1 MPNLSSSARLSAA
14 LFVYSQTLMAGSAVA
29 LLFAATKVMAVSI
42 SGWWY
47 LVAGLGAWMVY
58 LLDSARSRDAE
69 DRRSQPERADLF
81 RRHRLLRSGLPWLA
95 GGLGL
100 VATILARPGWEMV
113 VLLAALGL
121 VGLGYVIPALPP
133 QRGQAASSGRR
144 TLKQFAALKPLTICV
159 AWTAGA
165 TLVPLLAA
173 ATVPVDAA
181 WTACWLGALFFPLLL
196 ADSLLLDL
204 RDRDGDR
211 AEGLRTVAV
220 RLGTIRTHQVVGGC
234 LAVTAVVVILG
245 GARVPL
251 ADAWLRVGL
260 AGLLGLGTAWLMWS
274 SIRRNE
280 CSTAVGMMAW
290 RYLAAVAAI

>member
-1 MPNLSSSARLSAA
+1 
-14 LFVYSQTLMAGSAVA
+14 MAGSAVA
-29 LLFAATKVMAVSI
+29 LLFAATKVMEVSI

-69 DRRSQPERADLF
+69 DRQSQPERAERF
-81 RRHRLLRSGLPWLA
+81 RRHRLLRSVLPWLA
-95 GGLGL
+95 GGFGL
-100 VATILARPGWEMV
+100 LSAILARPDWKMTS
-113 VLLAALGL
+113 LLVALGL
-121 VGLGYVIPALPP
+121 VGLAYVIPALPP
-133 QRGQAASSGRR
+133 ERRQITGGGRR

-165 TLVPLLAA
+165 TLVPLFAA
-173 ATVPVDAA
+173 ASAPHEGA

-220 RLGTIRTHQVVGGC
+220 RLGPGRTHQAVGGC
-234 LAVTAVVVILG
+234 LAIAAVVVILG
-245 GARVPL
+245 GSREYL
-251 ADAWLRVGL
+251 DEAWLRVGL
-260 AGLLGLGTAWLMWS
+260 AGLLGLGTAWLAWP
-274 SIRRNE
+274 SIHRNE
-280 CSTAVGMMAW
+280 SSTALGMMAW
-290 RYLAAVAAI
+290 RYLVAVAAI